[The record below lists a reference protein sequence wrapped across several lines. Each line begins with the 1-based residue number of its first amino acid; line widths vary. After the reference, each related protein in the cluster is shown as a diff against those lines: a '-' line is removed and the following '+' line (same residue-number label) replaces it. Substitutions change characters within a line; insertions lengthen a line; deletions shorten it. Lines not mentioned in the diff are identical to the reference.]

1 MGRACIRGD
10 LHDRCMYRSVS
21 LPSKRFEFIPSHAVL
36 WNKDSNSH
44 GSKYRLGVREVNI
57 QDMKLS
63 YLSYGD
69 DDGLCDGKNVRN
81 CYRLVTSVD
90 RISMVYG
97 SIY

>member
-1 MGRACIRGD
+1 MGRACITLTLTVIWKASAAARNPKYWSSN
-10 LHDRCMYRSVS
+10 HT
-21 LPSKRFEFIPSHAVL
+21 PE

-44 GSKYRLGVREVNI
+44 GTKYRLLRVREVNI

-63 YLSYGD
+63 YLSYRGN
-69 DDGLCDGKNVRN
+69 DGLCDGKNVRN